1 MYKIFINNRP
11 LILTVTEGVGV
22 FENDGKKY
30 QVFPHLG
37 KRKHIAAFID
47 KFEKN
52 LNIHQLVLHH
62 HNLEALWEDFCS
74 FYKIIEAAGGLVANE
89 DAFKD
94 NLLVMFR
101 RGSWDL
107 PKGKIDEG
115 ETPEIAAVR
124 EVEEE
129 TGVKNVKLGKKL
141 GDTYHTYEQKGK
153 RILKKT
159 YWYAMTTPHNEL
171 TPQTEEDIERLEW
184 VNLNTF
190 LATQPIIYNNILEV
204 FEMAKLGERNI

>member
-1 MYKIFINNRP
+1 MYKIFIHNRP
-11 LILTVTEGVGV
+11 LILTATEGVSQ
-22 FENDGKKY
+22 FEHDGKKN
-30 QVFPHLG
+30 QIFPHLG
-37 KRKHIAAFID
+37 KRKHIASFID

-62 HNLEALWEDFCS
+62 EHLAELWEDFCS
-74 FYKIIEAAGGLVANE
+74 YYKIIEAAGGVVTNE
-89 DAFKD
+89 GAHRGEV
-94 NLLVMFR
+94 LVMFR

-115 ETPEIAAVR
+115 ETPEIAALR

-129 TGVKNVKLGKKL
+129 TGVKGVSLGKKL

-159 YWYAMTTPHNEL
+159 HWYEMTTPHNEL
-171 TPQTEEDIERLEW
+171 TPQIEEDITDLAW
-184 VNLNTF
+184 VNLATF
-190 LATQPIIYNNILEV
+190 LATKPTIYANILEV
-204 FEMAKLGERNI
+204 FGMTKK

>member
-1 MYKIFINNRP
+1 MYKVFINNRP
-11 LILTVTEGVGV
+11 LILTATEGVSF

-30 QVFPHLG
+30 QIFPHLG
-37 KRKHIAAFID
+37 KRKYIASFID

-52 LNIHQLVLHH
+52 LSIQQLVLHH
-62 HNLEALWEDFCS
+62 SNLAELWEDFCS
-74 FYKIIEAAGGLVANE
+74 YYKIIEAAGGLVENQAAHAN
-89 DAFKD
+89 KI
-94 NLLVMFR
+94 LVMFR

-129 TGVKNVKLGKKL
+129 TGIKNIELGEKLGE
-141 GDTYHTYEQKGK
+141 TYHTYQQKGK

-159 YWYAMTTPHNEL
+159 YWYAMKTLNNEF
-171 TPQTEEDIERLEW
+171 TPQIEEDIERLEW
-184 VNLNTF
+184 VNLGLF
-190 LATQPIIYNNILEV
+190 LAEEPIIYNNILEV
-204 FEMAKLGERNI
+204 FKMKS

>member
-11 LILTVTEGVGV
+11 FILSATEGVAQ

-30 QVFPHLG
+30 QIFPHLG

-52 LNIHQLVLHH
+52 LHIHQIVLHH
-62 HNLEALWEDFCS
+62 HDLAALWEDFCS
-74 FYKIIEAAGGLVANE
+74 FYKIIEAAGGLVTNEAN
-89 DAFKD
+89 F
-94 NLLVMFR
+94 NSNILVMFR

-124 EVEEE
+124 EVMEE
-129 TGVKNVKLGKKL
+129 TGVQNICLGKKL

-159 YWYAMTTPHNEL
+159 YWYAMTTAHNAL

-184 VNLNTF
+184 VNLPTF
-190 LATQPIIYNNILEV
+190 LATKPIIYNNILEV
-204 FEMAKLGERNI
+204 FEMTKYY

>member
-1 MYKIFINNRP
+1 MYKIFIHNRP
-11 LILTVTEGVGV
+11 FILTATEGVAQ
-22 FENDGKKY
+22 FEDDGKKY

-52 LNIHQLVLHH
+52 LHIHQIVLHH
-62 HNLEALWEDFCS
+62 HDLTALWEDFCS
-74 FYKIIEAAGGLVANE
+74 FYNIIEAAGGLVTNE
-89 DAFKD
+89 DLFKGKV
-94 NLLVMFR
+94 LTMFR

-107 PKGKIDEG
+107 PKGKIDQG

-129 TGVKNVKLGKKL
+129 TGVKNIQLGKKL
-141 GDTYHTYEQKGK
+141 GDTYHTYAQKGK

-171 TPQTEEDIERLEW
+171 TPQIEEDIERLEW
-184 VNLNTF
+184 VHLPLF
-190 LATQPIIYNNILEV
+190 LPTKPIIYNNILEV
-204 FEMAKLGERNI
+204 FEMAKTM